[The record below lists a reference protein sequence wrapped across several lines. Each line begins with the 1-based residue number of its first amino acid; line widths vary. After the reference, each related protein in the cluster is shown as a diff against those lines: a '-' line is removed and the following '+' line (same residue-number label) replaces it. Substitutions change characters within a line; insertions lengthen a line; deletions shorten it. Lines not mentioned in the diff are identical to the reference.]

1 MRSRVKDEIRKFLV
15 ALSFGLL
22 ALAPSAL
29 AVSPIKLSGGISG
42 LVTDA
47 SGLPQMGATVL
58 LFNNQERLLEKALTD
73 EKGNFAFASL
83 APDFYTIRV
92 TLASFLPAIKNNILV
107 VPGVNSLLNVN
118 LAGFFSSIQLVLP
131 PAGQRAIMNDD
142 WKWVL
147 RTSSSTRPVL
157 RLLPHYEEREASIS
171 KRGVSIFSDT
181 RGLVRLS
188 GGEGGSVSSL
198 GNEADLGTAFAFAT
212 SMFGGN
218 QVQVSGNV
226 GYAAQSGLASAGFRG
241 SYSRNI
247 GGASPEISV
256 TMRQL
261 YLPGRASEP
270 LLGGPGATGSL
281 PALRT
286 MSASFE
292 DQTSLSDALSL
303 QYGFSLDSVSF
314 LDRLNYFSPYA
325 RLTYTLPDSSQL
337 DFTWTSGNGRPDLAR
352 TAGPDS
358 ELQRDLNSLSI
369 VPRVSLRA
377 GRAKVQRGEDLE
389 LGYAR
394 TIGSREFRVSGFRE
408 HVTNAALTMIGADGL
423 YAGGDILPDLFSSSY
438 IFNAGDY
445 QTLGYNASVTQNLG
459 ERFNVTM
466 MYGSVGVLA
475 PQSKEIASEDPD
487 DLRAMIRAS
496 RRHAV
501 TSRVSGVMPG
511 SGTQFI
517 ASYQWA
523 DQRAVTPGH
532 LYSTQSTRPEPG
544 LNVYV
549 RQPIPAFWSLPWRME
564 ASADLRNML
573 AQGYLPLSFADG
585 RRLLVMQTPRSFR
598 GGLSFI
604 F

>member
-1 MRSRVKDEIRKFLV
+1 
-15 ALSFGLL
+15 
-22 ALAPSAL
+22 
-29 AVSPIKLSGGISG
+29 
-42 LVTDA
+42 
-47 SGLPQMGATVL
+47 
-58 LFNNQERLLEKALTD
+58 
-73 EKGNFAFASL
+73 
-83 APDFYTIRV
+83 
-92 TLASFLPAIKNNILV
+92 
-107 VPGVNSLLNVN
+107 
-118 LAGFFSSIQLVLP
+118 
-131 PAGQRAIMNDD
+131 
-142 WKWVL
+142 
-147 RTSSSTRPVL
+147 
-157 RLLPHYEEREASIS
+157 
-171 KRGVSIFSDT
+171 
-181 RGLVRLS
+181 
-188 GGEGGSVSSL
+188 
-198 GNEADLGTAFAFAT
+198 
-212 SMFGGN
+212 
-218 QVQVSGNV
+218 
-226 GYAAQSGLASAGFRG
+226 
-241 SYSRNI
+241 
-247 GGASPEISV
+247 
-256 TMRQL
+256 
-261 YLPGRASEP
+261 
-270 LLGGPGATGSL
+270 
-281 PALRT
+281 
-286 MSASFE
+286 
-292 DQTSLSDALSL
+292 
-303 QYGFSLDSVSF
+303 
-314 LDRLNYFSPYA
+314 
-325 RLTYTLPDSSQL
+325 
-337 DFTWTSGNGRPDLAR
+337 
-352 TAGPDS
+352 
-358 ELQRDLNSLSI
+358 

-408 HVTNAALTMIGADGL
+408 HVTNAALTMIGSDGL

-475 PQSKEIASEDPD
+475 PQSTVIASQDPD

-501 TSRVSGVMPG
+501 TSRVSGIMPG
-511 SGTQFI
+511 SGTHLI

-585 RRLLVMQTPRSFR
+585 RRLLVMQTPRGFR

>member
-1 MRSRVKDEIRKFLV
+1 MRSRVQLETGKALV
-15 ALSFGLL
+15 GLSLGLL
-22 ALAPSAL
+22 YLSLASSAF
-29 AVSPIKLSGGISG
+29 AVSPVKLSGAISG
-42 LVTDA
+42 LVTDG
-47 SGLPQMGATVL
+47 SGMPQMGATVL
-58 LFNNQERLLEKALTD
+58 LFNRQERLLERALTD
-73 EKGNFAFASL
+73 EKGAFSFASL
-83 APDFYTIRV
+83 APDFYSIRV
-92 TLASFLPAIKNNILV
+92 TLATFLPAIKNRIMV
-107 VPGVNSLLNVN
+107 TPGVNSLLNVN
-118 LAGFFSSIQLVLP
+118 LTGFLSSIQLVLP
-131 PAGQRAIMNDD
+131 PPGQRAIMNDD

-157 RLLPHYEEREASIS
+157 RLLPHYEEREATITR
-171 KRGVSIFSDT
+171 RGVSIFSDT

-188 GGEGGSVSSL
+188 GGEGGGASSF

-212 SMFGGN
+212 SLFGSN
-218 QVQVSGNV
+218 QVQLSGNV
-226 GYAAQSGLASAGFRG
+226 GYGSQNGLASAGFRG

-247 GGASPEISV
+247 GGATPEISV

-261 YLPGRASEP
+261 YLPGR
-270 LLGGPGATGSL
+270 GGEGFAGGAGL

-292 DQTSLSDALSL
+292 DQTAISDALNL

-325 RLTYTLPDSSQL
+325 RLTYTLPDSSKV
-337 DFTWTSGNGRPDLAR
+337 DVTWTSGNGRPELAGA
-352 TAGPDS
+352 AGPGS
-358 ELQRDLNSLSI
+358 ELQRDLNSLSM
-369 VPRVSLRA
+369 VPRVSLLA
-377 GRAKVQRGEDLE
+377 GRAKVQRGDDLE

-394 TIGSREFRVSGFRE
+394 RIGSREFRVSGFRE
-408 HVTNAALTMIGADGL
+408 HVTNAALTMVGADGL
-423 YAGGDILPDLFSSSY
+423 YAGADILPDLFSDSY

-445 QTLGYNASVTQNLG
+445 QTLGYSASVTQNLG
-459 ERFNVTM
+459 ERLNASV
-466 MYGSVGVLA
+466 MYGSVGVLV
-475 PQSKEIASEDPD
+475 PRSSEIASQDPD
-487 DLRAMIRAS
+487 DLRDMIHAS

-501 TSRVSGVMPG
+501 TSRVSGILPG
-511 SGTQFI
+511 SGTHFL

-523 DQRAVTPGH
+523 DQRSATPGH
-532 LYSTQSTRPEPG
+532 LYSTQSMRPEPG

-549 RQPIPAFWSLPWRME
+549 RQPIPSWSLPWRME

-573 AQGYLPLSFADG
+573 AQGYLPLSFTGG